1 MPKSHRRAIPVRAL
15 LAAVVVAA
23 TGCES
28 PKALVQ
34 LQQQLDEAADAVN
47 DIRVNMSVMQ
57 DTIDS
62 LRIVAAKQ
70 DSTIFRLANATGVQ
84 IIK

>member
-1 MPKSHRRAIPVRAL
+1 MPSIRYRAL
-15 LAAVVVAA
+15 AIVALGAAAAA
-23 TGCES
+23 TACAS
-28 PKALVQ
+28 PKALIV

-47 DIRVNMSVMQ
+47 DIRVNMGMMQ

-62 LRIVAAKQ
+62 LRIVVAKQ

-84 IIK
+84 VIK